1 MYTKSFNVWALARAQ
16 TWVISHNM
24 GSYTKPSMIWYEC
37 NTCEYM
43 YVYKEVLSVS
53 ARKGTN
59 KYESAQQGLIYKSIC
74 DMIYACLWAYVCIQR
89 GSKCEQSQGERHT
102 WVRTTWVHIQEYLLY
117 AKRILTSSTAQGG
130 GGSFKNRKPIGE
142 IGCCESGMAERIHW
156 WTERCLRSP
165 LFLSLSLT
173 IYPPTNLSIC
183 GAVSFS
189 VM

>member
-1 MYTKSFNVWALARAQ
+1 MYTKSFNVWSLASAQ

-24 GSYTKPSMIWYEC
+24 GSYTKLSMIWYET

-43 YVYKEVLSVS
+43 HVYKEVLSVS

-74 DMIYACLWAYVCIQR
+74 DMIYAYLWAYVCIQR

-117 AKRILTSSTAQGG
+117 AKRILMSIWVRKQRGSKREHLQGHNQMRVAQLG
-130 GGSFKNRKPIGE
+130 F
-142 IGCCESGMAERIHW
+142 
-156 WTERCLRSP
+156 
-165 LFLSLSLT
+165 
-173 IYPPTNLSIC
+173 IYKSIC
-183 GAVSFS
+183 DIP
-189 VM
+189 